1 MGDSEDIWRLQRRL
15 DAMEV
20 EIGRLTAR
28 DGELAAEL
36 AIVRQE
42 AADLRSRCE
51 FQEQVAGSLQERL
64 AALETGFSAL
74 KAELQTERHYRQTG
88 TLPQKAP
95 VGRARTPSDDMR
107 GIR

>member
-1 MGDSEDIWRLQRRL
+1 MYADQEPFQLQGRLS
-15 DAMEV
+15 AMQV
-20 EIGRLTAR
+20 EIGQLKAR

-51 FQEQVAGSLQERL
+51 FLEQVTGSLQERL
-64 AALETGFSAL
+64 AALE
-74 KAELQTERHYRQTG
+74 AEIQKERVYRQTG
-88 TLPQKAP
+88 TLPPKAP
-95 VGRARTPSDDMR
+95 VGRARTPSDGMR

>member
-1 MGDSEDIWRLQRRL
+1 MGDSEDVWRLQRRF

-20 EIGRLTAR
+20 EIGQLKAR

-51 FQEQVAGSLQERL
+51 FQEHVSGSLQERL
-64 AALETGFSAL
+64 AALED
-74 KAELQTERHYRQTG
+74 ELQTERHYRQTG
-88 TLPQKAP
+88 TLPPKTP
-95 VGRARTPSDDMR
+95 VGRARTPSDGMR

>member
-15 DAMEV
+15 DAMQV

-42 AADLRSRCE
+42 AVDLRSRCE

-64 AALETGFSAL
+64 AALEAHNVAL
-74 KAELQTERHYRQTG
+74 RTELQSHYEMHR
-88 TLPQKAP
+88 
-95 VGRARTPSDDMR
+95 R
-107 GIR
+107 GNRC

>member
-1 MGDSEDIWRLQRRL
+1 MYADQEPFQLQGRLS
-15 DAMEV
+15 AMQV
-20 EIGRLTAR
+20 EIGQLKAR

-64 AALETGFSAL
+64 AALEESFR
-74 KAELQTERHYRQTG
+74 RHCEYQ
-88 TLPQKAP
+88 Q
-95 VGRARTPSDDMR
+95 R
-107 GIR
+107 GGV